1 LKKKKNA
8 LFSFVILFISNTH
21 RFFFVDVLFDFVFVF
36 CFYCSLQQKRQQKQQ
51 RCVGGKVTRGS
62 R

>member
-1 LKKKKNA
+1 MKKKKNA

-21 RFFFVDVLFDFVFVF
+21 RFFVDVLFDFVFVF

>member
-8 LFSFVILFISNTH
+8 LFSFVILFSNTH
-21 RFFFVDVLFDFVFVF
+21 RFFVDVLFDFVFVF

>member
-1 LKKKKNA
+1 MKKKKNA

-36 CFYCSLQQKRQQKQQ
+36 CFYCSLQQKRQQ
-51 RCVGGKVTRGS
+51 
-62 R
+62 